1 MPSWKD
7 DSATDSFF
15 GMGKSTIRVPLAV
28 QKALDGRYPLVSV
41 AHKQSCITYQI
52 HAVASSVLLLLKRFP
67 KKIHSKN
74 NKINN
79 KNYQINNKNND
90 RSNNDNKRINHKRN
104 NKNDKRNNKDN
115 KGNNKDN
122 KQ

>member
-41 AHKQSCITYQI
+41 ARKQSCITYQI

-67 KKIHSKN
+67 KKINKKN

-90 RSNNDNKRINHKRN
+90 RNNNDN
-104 NKNDKRNNKDN
+104 KRNNKDN
-115 KGNNKDN
+115 KRNNKNNQRNN
-122 KQ
+122 KNN